1 MAIYGNMVVPSRPG
15 GGALPTS
22 NAGEQIYVPGQSVTA
37 RFSTEGA
44 RQAQAAGAIAEQGS
58 KANAQALNDLGRGIG
73 RLGPMFGAFAER
85 ADKLDMAKAQEAL
98 SRLQIEGIEERTRL
112 SRLQGAAA
120 VGADG
125 KALDVEEQWR
135 NWYTQARAK
144 HAEGLGARGRQYFE
158 LHADT
163 YNVHQQAWAAQYAQQ
178 QLGRF
183 QDQQLAFA
191 VDAEASV
198 IGQDPTNAQVV
209 SGSLGRIYALIDQ
222 KAARM
227 GWTPDMAQQAKQAA
241 AGQAMGNA
249 MLQQMQLGR
258 PDVAQALFGQ
268 YGHLLSQQ
276 QYVQVFQAYQQA
288 LLVQGKIDLQNNNWR
303 GLGQLGG
310 QSSRP
315 LDMHIEAATSRKT
328 GTPYAYGTMR
338 DCSGHT
344 CEMWQQAPIDPAVRE
359 RIFGKPGAHVTS
371 DEIIARAA
379 KETGHMFRGAEIT
392 PQTVG
397 GGWVIGVSTGKAG
410 REEGISHIVTTF
422 VNSQGVLM
430 VSEASRQGIHS
441 ETFADWYKR
450 YKPEQLRGANLTGLM
465 AGGAPHP
472 TQGAPAGRPAGGRL
486 AQVPTYTGVAR
497 IMAYHESGREGS
509 MHVSYGL
516 PEKDGVDVGK
526 YSFITGNAGG
536 GPGGSVAR
544 FIKWMGTNGGDLGRQ
559 LYSGFNQL
567 VGGNWAALNNA
578 DLWKSKGAAL
588 WKSIVQQNPAEFER
602 LEDTFALKGIN
613 AKIKTLSPDLQ
624 QAIEND
630 KTGALREMA
639 ISTINQYGSGAT
651 ILQRQW
657 DAHKHEGLESFVKN
671 VYIDKSDPKYF
682 AAFKDKNIGAKRAK
696 REVED
701 VLGLLRGGVPAQ
713 QGQAPQ
719 PGTPGQPGMPAQG
732 GMPMMQGSP
741 GMGRGLYASPETM
754 AALSEM
760 QGTAR
765 ARSMGQWYNAEI
777 EAGRM
782 TYGEAMKQAQLI
794 QDDKLRA
801 GVKTELSQNETIR
814 QTLEREAFDKTTEEM
829 GTTIAALQKKFD
841 SGDQAG
847 ALKEL
852 FDLMKQTQTDS
863 IAAPGDKNLRR
874 KLKVYEDAYK
884 AMSGGRALSTDPA
897 EYDKLDAAISD
908 GSITKVEQLEKN
920 PAYSMMAKPDRTA
933 LKTKLENL
941 QKVDEKELEA
951 IFYRTFGNPQDPS
964 ETDAK
969 VKASRRALL
978 NQIKRDVF
986 SLAKETNL
994 GTNKA
999 WLESVVK
1006 RYAEGAVK
1014 AGAWDTETT
1023 MGDEAM
1029 GSARGDYLP
1038 KPTLKEMDFAN
1049 NALGN
1054 IWRDRREGGD
1064 PWAKQ
1069 QYQDMAKKWKE
1080 DNYSWA
1086 DEDRVVRMLFV
1097 RSQREAAA
1105 RGGRSPAR
1113 PDSVPENAR
1122 FTNTQE
1128 YGYGWVWRTNGE
1140 TKFEPYI
1147 YRVRR
1152 ED

>member
-1 MAIYGNMVVPSRPG
+1 MAIYGNMVVPSKPG
-15 GGALPTS
+15 GGLPTS
-22 NAGEQIYVPGQSVTA
+22 NAGGEIYAPGQGVSGRLSDA
-37 RFSTEGA
+37 GIQLA
-44 RQAQAAGAIAEQGS
+44 AQAGQIQGQAEKQAGESWG
-58 KANAQALNDLGRGIG
+58 NLGKGLQK
-73 RLGPMFGAFAER
+73 LGGFGMIMASREAR
-85 ADKLDMAKAQEAL
+85 LDMAKAQEAV

-112 SRLQGAAA
+112 SRLHGAGA

-125 KALDVEEQWR
+125 KSLDVEEQWR
-135 NWYTQARAK
+135 NWYTQAKAR
-144 HAEGLGARGRQYFE
+144 HGEGLGEYGKRYFD

-163 YNVHQQAWAAQYAQQ
+163 YNVQQQAWAAQYAEQ

-209 SGSLGRIYALIDQ
+209 SGSLGRIFALIDQ
-222 KAARM
+222 KGQRM

-268 YGHLLSQQ
+268 YGHLLSQA

-288 LLVQGKIDLQNNNWR
+288 LLAQGKIDMQSNNWR
-303 GLGQLGG
+303 ALGQLSG

-315 LDMHIEAATSRKT
+315 LDMHIEAATSRKA

-359 RIFGKPGAHVTS
+359 RIFGKPGAHITS

-379 KETGHMFRGAEIT
+379 KETGHMFRGAEIS

-397 GGWVIGVSTGKAG
+397 GGWVIGVSTGAAG

-430 VSEASRQGIHS
+430 VSESSRQGIHA
-441 ETFADWYKR
+441 EPFAKWYDR
-450 YKPEQLRGANLTGLM
+450 YKPEQLRGANLTSLM

-472 TQGAPAGRPAGGRL
+472 TQGAPAGSPAGGRL

-497 IMAYHESGREGS
+497 IMAYHESGKEGS

-630 KTGALREMA
+630 QTGALREMA

-682 AAFKDKNIGAKRAK
+682 AAFKDKNIGARRAK
-696 REVED
+696 AEVED
-701 VLGLLRGGVPAQ
+701 VLGLLRGGIPAQ
-713 QGQAPQ
+713 QGQAP
-719 PGTPGQPGMPAQG
+719 QPGMPAQG
-732 GMPMMQGSP
+732 GMPMMQGGP
-741 GMGRGLYASPETM
+741 GMGRGLYASPETV
-754 AALSEM
+754 AALGQM

-782 TYGEAMKQAQLI
+782 TYGEAMQQAQLI

-814 QTLEREAFDKTTEEM
+814 QTLEKEAVGKAVSEA
-829 GTTIAALQKKFD
+829 GAAIEAIQKQYD
-841 SGDQAG
+841 SGDEAGAVKKLWDFVKTAQTEAVASPRDKGAQAKYK
-847 ALKEL
+847 ALKE
-852 FDLMKQTQTDS
+852 
-863 IAAPGDKNLRR
+863 
-874 KLKVYEDAYK
+874 AYS
-884 AMSGGRALSTDPA
+884 AMSGGAALATDPEA
-897 EYDKLDAAISD
+897 FNSLSQGIAD
-908 GSITKVEQLEKN
+908 GEITTEEQLVKN
-920 PAYSMMAKPDRTA
+920 PAYMRMASKDKNG
-933 LKTKLENL
+933 LKTLMKNL
-941 QKVDEKELEA
+941 QKVDVKELQSAFNE
-951 IFYRTFGNPQDPS
+951 IIGSPLEEGIEKDEKQ
-964 ETDAK
+964 
-969 VKASRRALL
+969 RRNAMWK
-978 NQIKRDVF
+978 QIQLDVAHT
-986 SLAKETNL
+986 AKETNL
-994 GTNKA
+994 GTNA
-999 WLESVVK
+999 EWLRKQVE
-1006 RYAEGAVK
+1006 RYASGTVTPRASWLPDGEKGTVGRERTGEK
-1014 AGAWDTETT
+1014 
-1023 MGDEAM
+1023 
-1029 GSARGDYLP
+1029 RGDYLP
-1038 KPTLKEMDFAN
+1038 EASQQELDKASTALATLFDSDDKTA
-1049 NALGN
+1049 GTT
-1054 IWRDRREGGD
+1054 
-1064 PWAKQ
+1064 
-1069 QYQDMAKKWKE
+1069 YMAEARKWKE
-1080 DNYSWA
+1080 RHSATA
-1086 DEDRVVRMLFV
+1086 DEKQVAKLLWV
-1097 RSQREAAA
+1097 RSQREADA
-1105 RGGRSPAR
+1105 RNGRSPAR
-1113 PDSVPENAR
+1113 TKGVPEQAK
-1122 FTNTQE
+1122 FVQHKSL
-1128 YGYGWVWRTNGE
+1128 GWGWTWREGASR
-1140 TKFEPYI
+1140 KFEPYI
-1147 YRVRR
+1147 YTASR
-1152 ED
+1152 EG